1 MKVKISKETIKSSVE
16 KVNIGAGETISIM
29 VSDQVND
36 KGLNICMLL
45 SSNGNIQ
52 AQSMFLAKVAKA
64 EDETMLKTYVS
75 KEFKELILAMTKDGE
90 SDVELD
96 FSEKEVRVSCGSTK
110 CKLPLKA
117 DGVCL
122 SCEDAPT
129 GVISVKSDEFK
140 KAVLCGGTAFGG
152 CCDNFKDSV
161 GVKLEDG
168 RMNFVSTNGVNLAKA
183 SVEYTVVNGTVPEEV
198 LTLNAP
204 QFISIANKVSQD
216 NINIGFLNGLIAVFD
231 GNDVYLLKQNA
242 NEFPYSITS
251 VFGPD
256 KMDAYDFSFKVSRK
270 NLFNA
275 IALATITANEK
286 KKVKLQVKNGKLA
299 VSDISKENNSLVVL
313 KDLEGEGEESCIG
326 VDALKVFINTSSDE
340 EVELRGKNDVNSAV
354 YMLSSEG
361 MAAVMRIKE
370 A

>member
-1 MKVKISKETIKSSVE
+1 MKVKISKETIKNSVE
-16 KVNIGAGETISIM
+16 KVNIGAGETIAIM

-96 FSEKEVRVSCGSTK
+96 FSEKEVKVSCGSTK
-110 CKLPLKA
+110 CKLPLKE

-122 SCEDAPT
+122 SGDAPT
-129 GVISVKSDEFK
+129 GVISVKSDKFK

-152 CCDNFKDSV
+152 CGDNFKDSV

-168 RMNFVSTNGVNLAKA
+168 RMNFVSTNGVNLAKS
-183 SVEYTVVNGTVPEEV
+183 SVEYAIINGEVPEEV

-216 NINIGFLNGLIAVFD
+216 NINIGFMEGIIAVFD

-242 NEFPYSITS
+242 NEFPYGITS
-251 VFGPD
+251 VFSSE

-275 IALATITANEK
+275 ITLATITANEK

-299 VSDISKENNSLVVL
+299 VSDIAKENNSLVVL
-313 KDLEGEGEESCIG
+313 KDLKGEGEESCIG
-326 VDALKVFINTSSDE
+326 VDALKVLINTSSDE

-361 MAAVMRIKE
+361 MAAVMKIKE
-370 A
+370 V